1 MYRLVIIVF
10 VTVLCIPM
18 NGCISVPS
26 TVKPVSSFNQ
36 QRYLGTWYEIAR
48 LDHSFERG
56 LTKVYTTYQLGPDG
70 TIIVTNRGFDPIKNR
85 WNEAIG
91 KASAVDSPE
100 IGHLK
105 VTFFWPFYSSYIVSY
120 LDPTYQ
126 YAVVTGPTLS
136 YAWIL
141 ARTPRIP
148 NEVKTRLIEHLE
160 SIGISK
166 DGLIFSDDR

>member
-1 MYRLVIIVF
+1 
-10 VTVLCIPM
+10 
-18 NGCISVPS
+18 
-26 TVKPVSSFNQ
+26 
-36 QRYLGTWYEIAR
+36 
-48 LDHSFERG
+48 
-56 LTKVYTTYQLGPDG
+56 
-70 TIIVTNRGFDPIKNR
+70 
-85 WNEAIG
+85 

-120 LDPTYQ
+120 LDPNYQ

-136 YAWIL
+136 YTWIL

-148 NEVKTRLIEHLE
+148 NEVKNGLIQHLE

-166 DGLIFSDDR
+166 HALIFSDNR

>member
-1 MYRLVIIVF
+1 MCALRFLLLCGPWLLLVACTGLPEGI
-10 VTVLCIPM
+10 T
-18 NGCISVPS
+18 
-26 TVKPVSSFNQ
+26 PVSHFQ
-36 QRYLGTWYEIAR
+36 LDRYLGKWYEIAR

-56 LTKVYTTYQLGPDG
+56 LIKVYTTYQLGPDG

-91 KASAVDSPE
+91 KASAVGSPE

-105 VTFFWPFYSSYIVSY
+105 VTFFWPFYSSYVVSY
-120 LDPTYQ
+120 LDPNYQ

-136 YAWIL
+136 YTWIL

-148 NEVKTRLIEHLE
+148 NEVKNGLIQHLE

-166 DGLIFSDDR
+166 HALIFSDNR